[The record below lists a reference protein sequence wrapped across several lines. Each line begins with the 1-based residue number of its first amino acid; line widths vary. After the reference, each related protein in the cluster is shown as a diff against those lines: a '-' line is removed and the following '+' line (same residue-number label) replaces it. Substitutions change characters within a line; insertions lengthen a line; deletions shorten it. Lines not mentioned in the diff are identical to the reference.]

1 MDAFSAPF
9 DYNAFDILPLSL
21 SVPNTFLTNIPS
33 KLKKTSFTKTE
44 GDAMAQQNLKNLFAK
59 IDK

>member
-9 DYNAFDILPLSL
+9 DYNAFDNLPLSL

-33 KLKKTSFTKTE
+33 KLKKTSFTKID
-44 GDAMAQQNLKNLFAK
+44 GDSMA
-59 IDK
+59 